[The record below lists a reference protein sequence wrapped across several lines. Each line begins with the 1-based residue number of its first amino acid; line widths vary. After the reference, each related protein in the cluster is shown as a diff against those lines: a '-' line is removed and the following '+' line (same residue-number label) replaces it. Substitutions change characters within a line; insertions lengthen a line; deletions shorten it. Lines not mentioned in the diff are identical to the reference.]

1 MLNKKLIIPV
11 LSSLVL
17 ATAIPAVNTEASVAK
32 KTVVAN
38 YNNIKVNYNGSAVSV
53 DPEPFIINGTTYI
66 PLRAMGTLFNKNVTW
81 DGGSYTINVSDKA
94 DTRTAALEAEIASL
108 KSQIAAKD
116 STISSLREEIADLED
131 DDDDDDSDSIDDLE
145 SDIQDEYE
153 DYFEDDYDVS
163 LDISVDGDEDS
174 VDIEIEVDSSE
185 GDFDDIDDSDWED
198 LVSDIMDSVWDNDD
212 FEEAEI
218 DGTIYDTEEDE
229 DLYDFLGNYD
239 DEEDEDYYKEFDDE
253 EID

>member
-66 PLRAMGTLFNKNVTW
+66 PLRSMGTLFNKNVTW
-81 DGGSYTINVSDKA
+81 DGGSYTINVSDKP
-94 DTRTAALEAEIASL
+94 DSRTAALEAEIASL

-116 STISSLREEIADLED
+116 ATISDLRADLAD
-131 DDDDDDSDSIDDLE
+131 KDDDDSDSIDDLE

-153 DYFEDDYDVS
+153 DYFEDDYDVT
-163 LDISVDGDEDS
+163 LDITVDGDEDD
-174 VDIEIEVDSSE
+174 VEIEIEVDSSE
-185 GDFDDIDDSDWED
+185 GDYDDIDESDWED
-198 LVSDIMDSVWDNDD
+198 LVDDIMESVWDNDD
-212 FEEAEI
+212 FEEASIE
-218 DGTIYDTEEDE
+218 GTIYDTEEDDE
-229 DLYDFLGNYD
+229 LYEFLGNYD
-239 DEEDEDYYKEFDDE
+239 DEEDEDYYKEFDGD

>member
-66 PLRAMGTLFNKNVTW
+66 PLRSMGTLFNKNVTW
-81 DGGSYTINVSDKA
+81 DGGSYTINVSDKP
-94 DTRTAALEAEIASL
+94 DSRTAALEAEIASL

-116 STISSLREEIADLED
+116 ATISDLRADLAD
-131 DDDDDDSDSIDDLE
+131 KDDDSDSDDIDDILSELE
-145 SDIQDEYE
+145 DDLISDYE
-153 DYFEDDYDVS
+153 DHFDDNDIT
-163 LDISVDGDEDS
+163 LDITVSGDEDEVEIEIEADGDED
-174 VDIEIEVDSSE
+174 DYN
-185 GDFDDIDDSDWED
+185 DIDESDWED
-198 LVSDIMDSVWDNDD
+198 LVKDLMDDVWDFDSEIEEADITGTIVDFDGDDD
-212 FEEAEI
+212 FDFEGQGDSDEDERYYEFDGTEI
-218 DGTIYDTEEDE
+218 D
-229 DLYDFLGNYD
+229 
-239 DEEDEDYYKEFDDE
+239 
-253 EID
+253 